1 MFIYQ
6 ALIMGAVVLIVF
18 LLLFVFRLH
27 NRAALAGLMVLLAVG
42 GAVGLG
48 AIQNIFNTKFYPQPV
63 NVSLLREMQFSD
75 TQRENIG
82 KLFPDYSS
90 TAVGD
95 TTGGV
100 IHTTSD
106 DVTASAVAVTRNYT
120 VTAHGATSKIRVV
133 VYSFASTGEASQ
145 YLDIRQRFYNTNN
158 YLPADSSKS
167 LKTESA
173 DHKYITTYIKSMYP
187 DYADFLYVPSKIRF
201 YSEVLVQDK
210 NVLVDINEESNK
222 RVVNKTTVI
231 EDILSRIQKS

>member
-6 ALIMGAVVLIVF
+6 ALVMGAVVLIVF
-18 LLLFVFRLH
+18 LLLFVFQMR

-42 GAVGLG
+42 GAFGLG
-48 AIQNIFNTKFYPQPV
+48 AIQNIFNPKFYLQPI

-75 TQRENIG
+75 AQRADIG
-82 KLFPDYSS
+82 RLFPDYSS
-90 TAVGD
+90 VTAGD
-95 TTGGV
+95 TTGGGIRTV
-100 IHTTSD
+100 PEN
-106 DVTASAVAVTRNYT
+106 AAAGAVAVTRNYT
-120 VTAHGATSKIRVV
+120 VTSHGAASKIRVV
-133 VYSFASTGEASQ
+133 IYSFASTGEASQ
-145 YLDIRQRFYNTNN
+145 YLDIRQRFYNTQN

-167 LKTESA
+167 LKTESS

-222 RVVNKTTVI
+222 PVANKTTVI
-231 EDILSRIQKS
+231 EDILSRIEKN